1 MRVCWRA
8 SGRATGVLL
17 NGRVRGLAGGWTY
30 GRAITSRQ
38 AHVRVIEWTVRQTD
52 EQAGGRATARTGRHA
67 CTVVFDTDGSGNGHG
82 HAQGIRHK
90 SGNILPE
97 PDPEPDFKKLPDFG
111 RSRSRIPV
119 QL

>member
-1 MRVCWRA
+1 
-8 SGRATGVLL
+8 L
-17 NGRVRGLAGGWTY
+17 NGRGRGLAGGWTY

-52 EQAGGRATARTGRHA
+52 EQAGGRATARTDQHA
-67 CTVVFDTDGSGNGHG
+67 CTVVFDTDGSGNRHS

-97 PDPEPDFKKLPDFG
+97 PDFKKLPDFG
-111 RSRSRIPV
+111 RSRSRSRIPV